1 MIIHADPWIVL
12 DALEAH
18 NISVWVDV
26 VGLNAGVNFLNK
38 IGQAII
44 DSKVCIPVKLL
55 SCNRANLMLKYLLV
69 LLTADRIVVVI
80 YWEPGQAREVWACG

>member
-18 NISVWVDV
+18 NISVWGDV

-44 DSKVCIPVKLL
+44 DSKVRIPVK
-55 SCNRANLMLKYLLV
+55 SRPCNRAYLMLRYLV
-69 LLTADRIVVVI
+69 LLADGRIVVVI

>member
-44 DSKVCIPVKLL
+44 DSKVRIPVK
-55 SCNRANLMLKYLLV
+55 SRPCNQAYLMLRYLV
-69 LLTADRIVVVI
+69 LLADGRIVVVI